1 MPSIMNDVIGAGKN
15 RLIIDTAQLE
25 SGKYET
31 ITMKPG
37 GYEVDS
43 RATWHLEE
51 ARDNHALFLRR
62 FRAEENKYW
71 PAKMYKLVTA
81 LREARVAAYA
91 HDSDP
96 DDGTCNFDA
105 PAVDL
110 PRWREA
116 DVEACAE
123 AAGLRCHGW
132 TLFGGKMWVF
142 SVLVAGQANRRTHA
156 AEAMT
161 KVLNDHGFT
170 ALTYYQM
177 D

>member
-15 RLIIDTAQLE
+15 RITIDTAQLE

-31 ITMKPG
+31 IAMKPS

-51 ARDNHALFLRR
+51 ARENHSLFLRR

-71 PAKMYKLVTA
+71 PAKQYKLVIA
-81 LREARVAAYA
+81 LREARLAAYA
-91 HDSDP
+91 HASDP

-105 PAVDL
+105 PAVAL

-116 DVEACAE
+116 DVKACAE
-123 AAGLRCHGW
+123 AAGLSYHDW
-132 TLFGGKMWVF
+132 TLYGGKMWVF
-142 SVLVAGQANRRTHA
+142 SVPVAGMSNRRTHA
-156 AEAMT
+156 AETMT
-161 KVLNDHGFT
+161 KVLKDHGFE